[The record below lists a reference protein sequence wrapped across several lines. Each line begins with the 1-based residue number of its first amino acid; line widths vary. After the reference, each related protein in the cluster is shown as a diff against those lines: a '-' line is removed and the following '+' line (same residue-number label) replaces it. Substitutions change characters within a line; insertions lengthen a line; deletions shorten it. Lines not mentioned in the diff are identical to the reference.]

1 MLSTLENQYATKIQK
16 IVRRMLALFGLEQQ
30 LAPTAQH
37 FRGMGPD
44 INRVV
49 QRGIQLYVSRLW
61 MSLVYRDIEGRREAY
76 ADVQDKA
83 SWYICLVRGKN
94 V

>member
-49 QRGIQLYVSRLW
+49 QRGIQLDVSRLW
-61 MSLVYRDIEGRREAY
+61 MSLVYRDIEGGGKRTRTAPIR
-76 ADVQDKA
+76 AHGT
-83 SWYICLVRGKN
+83 CLVRGN
-94 V
+94 

>member
-76 ADVQDKA
+76 AYSTDKGSLYMPR
-83 SWYICLVRGKN
+83 SW
-94 V
+94 